1 MVSRLRAGR
10 AASRPADLPGRLGR
24 RPASGDH
31 KSARY
36 AVTGPN
42 PTDEPELPG
51 VQVPADPRAPL
62 EQGVQAAHAA
72 RGHPPHVEAA
82 RVHARAAHHAAR
94 GLLAPVLRRAA
105 RAQ

>member
-1 MVSRLRAGR
+1 MVGRVRAGR
-10 AASRPADLPGRLGR
+10 AAARPADLPGRLGR
-24 RPASGDH
+24 GSAGRDH
-31 KSARY
+31 KSAWY

-51 VQVPADPRAPL
+51 VQVPADPRTPL

-72 RGHPPHVEAA
+72 RGHPPHVEAS
-82 RVHARAAHHAAR
+82 RVHARAAHHAPR